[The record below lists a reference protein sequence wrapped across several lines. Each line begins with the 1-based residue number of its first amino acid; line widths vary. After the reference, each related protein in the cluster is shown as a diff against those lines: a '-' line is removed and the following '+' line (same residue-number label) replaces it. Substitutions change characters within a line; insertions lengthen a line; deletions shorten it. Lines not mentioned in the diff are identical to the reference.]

1 MYVKTQVVRPWFTA
15 GARSPGRYT
24 PPVSALQAALVVVGI
39 AVMSGGLWGLV
50 RGHAAA
56 ADIAQ
61 PQVQYPSTVC
71 DVAPIGT
78 EFPSRVTFFSEAGLW
93 GDSLT
98 IEAPVSEPIETVR
111 LVTNADLD
119 DANLRKRISSVR
131 LQCGSRR
138 SQVVLFT
145 AANMWSE
152 FGDAQPFDCKSCQSE
167 EINLHTDASW
177 IADQVGSVYFVA
189 HAGRARSIADIYVGQ
204 TLSTVV
210 TNTWTQQLA
219 DLPSGAEADGGPRL
233 QLIGFFAFTLRQNLK
248 LDDWKC
254 GDRRAHFKLF
264 ASLHQHGVFSVS
276 VSETY
281 VDSGWGDAWGCRSK
295 MESELKA
302 GAADAAH
309 QLRDG
314 LNDLLAFVGDHPR
327 YYLVPTWSIR
337 EFDLYAGGEPPEVI
351 KW

>member
-1 MYVKTQVVRPWFTA
+1 MYVKTQVVRSWFTA
-15 GARSPGRYT
+15 RARSSGRHT
-24 PPVSALQAALVVVGI
+24 PPFSALQAALVLVGI
-39 AVMSGGLWGLV
+39 VVMSGGLWGPV

-56 ADIAQ
+56 ADTAQ
-61 PQVQYPSTVC
+61 PQVLYPIPLC
-71 DVAPIGT
+71 DLAPIGT

-111 LVTNADLD
+111 LVTNTDLD

-131 LQCGSRR
+131 LQCGSRQ

-152 FGDAQPFDCKSCQSE
+152 FGDAQPFYCEPCQTE

-177 IADQVGSVYFVA
+177 IADRVGSVYFVA
-189 HAGRARSIADIYVGQ
+189 HARQAHVIP
-204 TLSTVV
+204 LSVLV
-210 TNTWTQQLA
+210 TNSWMQQLD

-233 QLIGFFAFTLRQNLK
+233 HLISFFAFTLRQNLT
-248 LDDWKC
+248 LDHWSC
-254 GDRRAHFKLF
+254 GDRGAYFKLF
-264 ASLHQHGVFSVS
+264 ASLNQNGSFSVS

-281 VDSGWGDAWGCRSK
+281 VDSGWGDAWGCRSQ
-295 MESELKA
+295 MESELKDA
-302 GAADAAH
+302 AADAAH

-314 LNDLLAFVGDHPR
+314 LNGLFALVGDHPR
-327 YYLVPTWSIR
+327 YYLAPTWSIR